1 MCVVFP
7 RSLPTVI
14 AVNNIFDCFLCLAC
28 ALSDWS
34 HLFAS
39 GAGVY
44 KIRFEIFSKIII
56 NMVCFVSHENR
67 AAFGLMETNSL
78 SGKTQRLEVRYQPVD

>member
-1 MCVVFP
+1 MYVVFP

-14 AVNNIFDCFLCLAC
+14 AVNSIFDCSSCLTS

-44 KIRFEIFSKIII
+44 KIRFGTFSKIVI
-56 NMVCFVSHENR
+56 NMSCFVSPENR
-67 AAFGLMETNSL
+67 AAIALM
-78 SGKTQRLEVRYQPVD
+78 

>member
-1 MCVVFP
+1 MYGVFP
-7 RSLPTVI
+7 RSLPTII
-14 AVNNIFDCFLCLAC
+14 AVNNIFDCSSCLAS

-44 KIRFEIFSKIII
+44 KIRFGKLSKIII
-56 NMVCFVSHENR
+56 NTVCFVLPENR
-67 AAFGLMETNSL
+67 AGFALM
-78 SGKTQRLEVRYQPVD
+78 